1 MRSVFYAALAIVPWV
16 FFTVLLRYLIAIR
29 QCPVSLVGTLSRLI
43 TIAILAAWVLSTGH
57 GWRRLRP
64 GDKRSWLLL
73 MGAVA
78 IGINLLWFGA
88 LKWTSATN
96 VSMFFRLD
104 VLFVVVIGWALGLE
118 RIGRPQL
125 LLIPI
130 MLFGLALVTELDRF
144 EWGGHVIGDFMII
157 GAAFGLAVNAFVIR
171 HILQSMDDE
180 TVALYNHCMNMLG
193 FVVLGWWEHDFSAWP
208 EIVAVGPIW
217 QTLVLLGVLAAIG
230 LPLYYVALR
239 NMSIWKLRMYM
250 LSAPVLTAL
259 VEWPLWGTQLT
270 PLQVLGAA
278 IVLAGLAALI
288 WLEWRQTGGS
298 IENR

>member
-16 FFTVLLRYLIAIR
+16 FFTVLLRYVIDIR

-43 TIAILAAWVLSTGH
+43 TIALLAAWVVTTGE

-64 GDKRSWLLL
+64 GDKGGWLLL

-118 RIGRPQL
+118 RIGRAQL
-125 LLIPI
+125 LLLPI
-130 MLFGLALVTELDRF
+130 MLFGLALVTELNQFR
-144 EWGGHVIGDFMII
+144 WGGHVVGDFMII

-171 HILQSMDDE
+171 HILKSMDDE

-193 FVVLGWWEHDFSAWP
+193 FVALGWWEHDFSAWP
-208 EIVAVGPIW
+208 RIAAEPIVW
-217 QTLVLLGVLAAIG
+217 RTLVLLGVLAAVG

-259 VEWPLWGTQLT
+259 VEWPLWGTPLT
-270 PLQVLGAA
+270 LLQVLGAA
-278 IVLAGLAALI
+278 LVLAGLAALI
-288 WLEWRQTGGS
+288 WLEWRQAASAADGP
-298 IENR
+298 